1 MPPLKEAMADA
12 AVVPPVGSVGRN
24 KFYTGRMTL
33 LLYIGIAICMLLGFC
48 YGYDMGVNGGVMA
61 MKRCHFSNPLM
72 QLVISTAYIASLPAT
87 FVAFWLVKRGRV
99 LVISVGAAMYC
110 VATGLLSGSQA
121 APVYMSEVAL
131 PRIRGVLVSFYQT
144 AVVLGI
150 LAANLVNYGTGS
162 LENGWRISLSVFAAA
177 AVLVLVAAPF
187 LPDSPD
193 SLIAR
198 GKEEEAHRSMQ
209 AGVANCSSVLAHTQ
223 RIRGTADVAIE
234 WEDTLAEA
242 QMMEAMRR
250 ELKAQMTNQQTSFF
264 GRLRS
269 TLKWAYQYREDAV
282 LTNVTHHW
290 LLSPSPRAG
299 NPLLLFYAPELF
311 QTLGT
316 SQNYSLLSA
325 VVQGCFKVVGNLL
338 CIVLVDRVGR
348 KKLQVVGGVG
358 QLLMQIAAALITSL
372 WFDNAGV
379 TDASAWA
386 LTSVLCLFEVFFE
399 LSICTLS
406 WVIATEICP
415 LEVRS
420 IGAGFHTMGDL
431 TLQIFFSQLTL
442 TVMCALQYGVFVLSA
457 VMCALFVLFS
467 IFLIPETKGVPM
479 EKNQELLRTH
489 WLWRRFMVQAPA
501 SAKATPEPSFEY
513 AVEK

>member
-1 MPPLKEAMADA
+1 MPPLKEAAADA
-12 AVVPPVGSVGRN
+12 AVVPPVGSEGRN

-33 LLYIGIAICMLLGFC
+33 LLYVGIAICMLLGFC
-48 YGYDMGVNGGVMA
+48 YGYDLGVNGGVMA
-61 MKRCHFSNPLM
+61 MKTFRAYFFPDFKPGESNMWCHFSNPLM
-72 QLVISTAYIASLPAT
+72 QLVISTAYISSLPAT
-87 FVAFWLVKRGRV
+87 FVAFWLVKRGRI
-99 LVISVGAAMYC
+99 LVISVGATFYC
-110 VATGLLSGSQA
+110 IAAGLLSGSQA
-121 APVYMSEVAL
+121 GPVYMSEVAL
-131 PRIRGVLVSFYQT
+131 PRIRGALVSFYQT

-162 LENGWRISLSVFAAA
+162 LDNGWRISLSVFAAA
-177 AVLVLVAAPF
+177 VILVLVAAPF

-198 GKEEEAHRSMQ
+198 GKEEEAYRSM
-209 AGVANCSSVLAHTQ
+209 Q
-223 RIRGTADVAIE
+223 RIRGTPDVAIE

-250 ELKAQMTNQQTSFF
+250 ELKAQMTNQQTTFF

-269 TLKWAYQYREDAV
+269 TLKWAYQYRVHFVICYLLGAFRA
-282 LTNVTHHW
+282 LT
-290 LLSPSPRAG
+290 G

-325 VVQGCFKVVGNLL
+325 VVQGCFKVVGG
-338 CIVLVDRVGR
+338 I
-348 KKLQVVGGVG
+348 G

-372 WFDNAGV
+372 WFDNSGI

-442 TVMCALQYGVFVLSA
+442 TVMCKLQYGVFILSA
-457 VMCALFVLFS
+457 VMCVLFLLFS
-467 IFLIPETKGVPM
+467 IFLIPETKGVPV
-479 EKNQELLRTH
+479 EKIQERLRTH
-489 WLWRRFMVQAPA
+489 WLWRRFMAQVPV
-501 SAKATPEPSFEY
+501 SAKASLEPPLEY